1 MTTSTQLQ
9 NALAF
14 ITHMDNRDYPA
25 MAATMSPKFTHRF
38 LPVSLGGFG
47 MPVRSKEQF
56 LQHVKDLESV
66 FEQFNFQPPLEVI
79 EGKDV
84 VILHLT
90 TDGKTKT
97 GKPYTNEYMFTF
109 RFEPDSK
116 GKQIISVKE
125 FMDSQYVQI
134 MLAGEKEAA

>member
-25 MAATMSPKFTHRF
+25 MAGTMSPNFTHRF
-38 LPVSLGGFG
+38 LPASLGGFG

-66 FEQFNFQPPLEVI
+66 FERFNVCAFGRMFTYGSLMINVGTVQFQPPLEVI

-84 VILHLT
+84 VILHVYMIASSFYCIKLT
-90 TDGKTKT
+90 
-97 GKPYTNEYMFTF
+97 Y
-109 RFEPDSK
+109 
-116 GKQIISVKE
+116 I
-125 FMDSQYVQI
+125 
-134 MLAGEKEAA
+134 